1 MKTSEEKKKL
11 AADSGAKKRR
21 CTRYPCSSGV
31 EALDIQSDTRVVGR
45 IADIANGGCYVD
57 TINPF
62 AVKAK
67 VALTITKDQQSFKCL
82 AEVVYSWMGM
92 GMGLMFTSA
101 EPEHLRM
108 LDEWIAELS
117 GDSRAEAGTPH
128 VEIDA
133 SGPSNFLE
141 ALESQRR
148 DPGRQAGVAER
159 VAKLPPRPE
168 ETIVAE
174 NARARVTFDCVAD
187 AIVFTN
193 ISGAVTF
200 LNAAAE
206 KITGWVLSEA
216 AGRPLAEI
224 TQITDSA
231 TQTVIPDCMKTAE
244 GQSKTQLL
252 PPHCH
257 LLRRGGE
264 IATPVEGCIS
274 PVKDGQGRANGL
286 VLVFRDVSAA
296 QAMSK
301 QIAYSAEH
309 DLLTGLPNR
318 MLLNDRID
326 QAIVFAPR
334 HNKKVAVLFLDLD
347 SFKYIND
354 SLGHS
359 VGDKLLQSVA
369 KRLGYCVRLS
379 DTVSRLGG
387 DEFVV
392 LLSEVAQAEDAALT
406 ARRILQ
412 AIQEVHH
419 IDRHELHAS
428 TSIGISVYPDDGLNA
443 ETLVKN
449 ADAAMYQ
456 AKENGRHS
464 YQFFKA
470 AMNVRAVKRQSIEE
484 SLRRALERREFT
496 VYYQPTVDLK
506 TGVIIGAEALVRW
519 MHPKRGLVP
528 PGEFIPVAEDSGLIV
543 PIGQWVLRE
552 ACKQARAWADAGHPL
567 QSIAVN
573 VSAIEFRDDSFL
585 ENVFT
590 VLTQTGL
597 DPTCLELELTET
609 VLMKRADSIASI
621 LKTFRASGVRI
632 AIDDFGTGYSS
643 LSYLRKFPIDVLKID
658 QSFMRQISAAPNETV
673 IVSAIISLGRS
684 LNLRVIGEGVETAEE
699 LAFLQAHEC
708 DAAQGFFFSKPVP
721 AKQFAKLLATG
732 VGITSLQNS

>member
-1 MKTSEEKKKL
+1 MTGWSRSDAIDLPVTEVARITDAAAQTVLPDGMRMADGQSE
-11 AADSGAKKRR
+11 AQ
-21 CTRYPCSSGV
+21 P
-31 EALDIQSDTRVVGR
+31 
-45 IADIANGGCYVD
+45 
-57 TINPF
+57 
-62 AVKAK
+62 
-67 VALTITKDQQSFKCL
+67 
-82 AEVVYSWMGM
+82 
-92 GMGLMFTSA
+92 
-101 EPEHLRM
+101 
-108 LDEWIAELS
+108 
-117 GDSRAEAGTPH
+117 
-128 VEIDA
+128 
-133 SGPSNFLE
+133 
-141 ALESQRR
+141 
-148 DPGRQAGVAER
+148 
-159 VAKLPPRPE
+159 LPP
-168 ETIVAE
+168 
-174 NARARVTFDCVAD
+174 NC
-187 AIVFTN
+187 
-193 ISGAVTF
+193 
-200 LNAAAE
+200 
-206 KITGWVLSEA
+206 
-216 AGRPLAEI
+216 
-224 TQITDSA
+224 
-231 TQTVIPDCMKTAE
+231 
-244 GQSKTQLL
+244 QLL
-252 PPHCH
+252 K
-257 LLRRGGE
+257 RGNE
-264 IATPVEGCIS
+264 IATRVEGSVS

-301 QIAYSAEH
+301 QITHSAEH

-369 KRLGYCVRLS
+369 SRLGYCVRLS

-419 IDRHELHAS
+419 IDQHELHAT

-519 MHPKRGLVP
+519 LHPKRGLVP
-528 PGEFIPVAEDSGLIV
+528 PGEFIPVAETDCTD
-543 PIGQWVLRE
+543 R
-552 ACKQARAWADAGHPL
+552 
-567 QSIAVN
+567 
-573 VSAIEFRDDSFL
+573 
-585 ENVFT
+585 
-590 VLTQTGL
+590 
-597 DPTCLELELTET
+597 
-609 VLMKRADSIASI
+609 
-621 LKTFRASGVRI
+621 
-632 AIDDFGTGYSS
+632 
-643 LSYLRKFPIDVLKID
+643 
-658 QSFMRQISAAPNETV
+658 
-673 IVSAIISLGRS
+673 
-684 LNLRVIGEGVETAEE
+684 
-699 LAFLQAHEC
+699 
-708 DAAQGFFFSKPVP
+708 PVGP
-721 AKQFAKLLATG
+721 
-732 VGITSLQNS
+732 S